1 MLFNTV
7 DFNDTITKITST
19 IDANCEKASVT
30 RREIEKL
37 KKQNVNNDEERKLEI
52 FETDEIVEEK
62 ESIDDEFE
70 DEIDFYLND
79 YLYISDNF
87 TMDELINILPNKNNY
102 RFNDIIMRLYAES
115 LKAMNEYRM
124 FAKDGD
130 NSKEDLAE
138 ISKALVAEKRK
149 MSCLLEIINHK
160 DDIKEKDNKNKLFL
174 IPNSTGS
181 VKILDDLRSED
192 ASFYPSFL
200 ELINSIED
208 GTFKNVKKFKNNN
221 DLVGV
226 CEVKGYQVRVV
237 FARID
242 KDTYGLITAL
252 VKKQDNDSN
261 YRNFLKKRISE
272 YRKVYPSLK
281 KYISD
286 EKIMAENSDNLAEL
300 YNILGVAK
308 ENGVEKKKG
317 GKND

>member
-87 TMDELINILPNKNNY
+87 KVDELINILPNKNNY

-124 FAKDGD
+124 FAKDDD

-208 GTFKNVKKFKNNN
+208 GTFKNVKRFKNNN

-272 YRKVYPSLK
+272 YRKVCPSLK

-286 EKIMAENSDNLAEL
+286 EKIMAENSDNLVEL

>member
-124 FAKDGD
+124 FAKDDD

-208 GTFKNVKKFKNNN
+208 GTFKNVKRFKNNN

-272 YRKVYPSLK
+272 YRKVCPSLK

-286 EKIMAENSDNLAEL
+286 EKIMAENSDNLVEL

>member
-87 TMDELINILPNKNNY
+87 TVDELINILPNKNNY

-272 YRKVYPSLK
+272 YRKVCPSLK

>member
-52 FETDEIVEEK
+52 FETDEKVEEK

-124 FAKDGD
+124 LAKDED
-130 NSKEDLAE
+130 NSKENLAE

-208 GTFKNVKKFKNNN
+208 GTFKNVKRFKNNN
-221 DLVGV
+221 DLIGV

-272 YRKVYPSLK
+272 YRKVCPSLK

>member
-7 DFNDTITKITST
+7 DFNDTITKIIST

-272 YRKVYPSLK
+272 YRKVCPSLK

>member
-37 KKQNVNNDEERKLEI
+37 KKQNVSNDEERKLEI

-62 ESIDDEFE
+62 ESANDEFE

-87 TMDELINILPNKNNY
+87 TVDELINILPNKNNY

-124 FAKDGD
+124 FAKDED

-138 ISKALVAEKRK
+138 ISKALD
-149 MSCLLEIINHK
+149 K
-160 DDIKEKDNKNKLFL
+160 DDINEKDNKNKLFL

-208 GTFKNVKKFKNNN
+208 GTFKNVKRFKNNN

-272 YRKVYPSLK
+272 YRKVCPSLK

-300 YNILGVAK
+300 YNILGVTK
-308 ENGVEKKKG
+308 ENGVDKKKG

>member
-30 RREIEKL
+30 RRGIEKL

-52 FETDEIVEEK
+52 FDNDEKVEEK

-124 FAKDGD
+124 FAKDED

-160 DDIKEKDNKNKLFL
+160 DNIKEKDNKNKLFL

-208 GTFKNVKKFKNNN
+208 GTFKNVKRFKNNN

-272 YRKVYPSLK
+272 YRKVCPSLK

-286 EKIMAENSDNLAEL
+286 EKIMAENSDNLVEL

>member
-1 MLFNTV
+1 
-7 DFNDTITKITST
+7 
-19 IDANCEKASVT
+19 
-30 RREIEKL
+30 
-37 KKQNVNNDEERKLEI
+37 
-52 FETDEIVEEK
+52 
-62 ESIDDEFE
+62 
-70 DEIDFYLND
+70 
-79 YLYISDNF
+79 
-87 TMDELINILPNKNNY
+87 
-102 RFNDIIMRLYAES
+102 
-115 LKAMNEYRM
+115 M
-124 FAKDGD
+124 FAKDED

-138 ISKALVAEKRK
+138 ISKALVTEKRK

-160 DDIKEKDNKNKLFL
+160 DDINEKDNKNKLFL

-208 GTFKNVKKFKNNN
+208 GTFKNVKRFKNNN

-272 YRKVYPSLK
+272 YRKVCPSLK

-300 YNILGVAK
+300 YNILGVTK

>member
-87 TMDELINILPNKNNY
+87 TVDELINILPNKNNY

-124 FAKDGD
+124 FAKDED

-208 GTFKNVKKFKNNN
+208 GTFKNVKRFKNNN

-272 YRKVYPSLK
+272 YRKVCPSLK

-286 EKIMAENSDNLAEL
+286 EKIMAENSDNLVEL

>member
-124 FAKDGD
+124 LAKDED

-208 GTFKNVKKFKNNN
+208 GTFKNVKRFKNNN

-272 YRKVYPSLK
+272 YRKVCPSLK

>member
-272 YRKVYPSLK
+272 YRKVCPSLK

>member
-87 TMDELINILPNKNNY
+87 TVDELINILPNKNNY

-124 FAKDGD
+124 FAKDDD

-208 GTFKNVKKFKNNN
+208 GTFKNVKRFKNNN

-272 YRKVYPSLK
+272 YRKVCPSLK

-286 EKIMAENSDNLAEL
+286 EKIMAENSDNLVEL

>member
-62 ESIDDEFE
+62 ESTNDEFE

-87 TMDELINILPNKNNY
+87 TVDELINILPNKNNY

-124 FAKDGD
+124 FAKDED

-208 GTFKNVKKFKNNN
+208 GTFKNVKRFKNNN

-272 YRKVYPSLK
+272 YRKVCPSLK

-286 EKIMAENSDNLAEL
+286 EKIMAENSDNLVEL

>member
-138 ISKALVAEKRK
+138 ISKALVTEKRK

-160 DDIKEKDNKNKLFL
+160 DDINEKDNKNKLFL

-272 YRKVYPSLK
+272 YRKVCPSLK

>member
-124 FAKDGD
+124 LAKDDD

-208 GTFKNVKKFKNNN
+208 GTFKNVKRFKNNN

-272 YRKVYPSLK
+272 YRKVCPSLK

-286 EKIMAENSDNLAEL
+286 EKIMAENSDNLVEL

>member
-87 TMDELINILPNKNNY
+87 TVDELINILPNKNNY

-124 FAKDGD
+124 LAKDED

-208 GTFKNVKKFKNNN
+208 GTFKNVKRFKNNN

-272 YRKVYPSLK
+272 YRKVCPSLK